1 MALLLTPGPLTTAPA
16 VRAAMAID
24 LGSRDPAFQAITARI
39 RERLEAL
46 APEPGA
52 FVAVPVQGSGTF
64 AVEAMLGTLVPRD
77 GAAAV
82 LVNGVYGARA
92 AELLGRMGRRVV
104 TLVSDEADPPDLAG
118 LDAALAADPG
128 LTHVVAVQVETTTGQ
143 LEPIAE
149 ISAIT
154 ARHGRRLLVDAMA
167 AFGAIPL
174 DGVVADAVAASSN
187 KCLEGVPGLG
197 FVLVRRPALDA
208 AAGNAHSV
216 SLDLHAQAARLGRDG
231 QFRFT
236 PPTHVMAAFDVALSL
251 HEAEGGVPA
260 RGARYAAN
268 LEVLV
273 GGMTALGFVP
283 LLPADRQAPIIV
295 TFRAPAHPA
304 WSFPAFYEAL
314 RARGFAI
321 YPGSLTRVPSF
332 RVGCIGQVFPD
343 DLRRFVAAVT
353 DAMTSLG
360 LPTGAP
366 ESP

>member
-1 MALLLTPGPLTTAPA
+1 
-16 VRAAMAID
+16 
-24 LGSRDPAFQAITARI
+24 
-39 RERLEAL
+39 
-46 APEPGA
+46 
-52 FVAVPVQGSGTF
+52 
-64 AVEAMLGTLVPRD
+64 
-77 GAAAV
+77 
-82 LVNGVYGARA
+82 
-92 AELLGRMGRRVV
+92 
-104 TLVSDEADPPDLAG
+104 
-118 LDAALAADPG
+118 
-128 LTHVVAVQVETTTGQ
+128 
-143 LEPIAE
+143 
-149 ISAIT
+149 
-154 ARHGRRLLVDAMA
+154 
-167 AFGAIPL
+167 
-174 DGVVADAVAASSN
+174 
-187 KCLEGVPGLG
+187 
-197 FVLVRRPALDA
+197 
-208 AAGNAHSV
+208 
-216 SLDLHAQAARLGRDG
+216 
-231 QFRFT
+231 
-236 PPTHVMAAFDVALSL
+236 MAAFDVALSL